1 MLQGAGTWIGRW
13 SRRQQRAI
21 GRLSERTPLRVKLI
35 TAVLALVAIGLGAI
49 GVASVYVLHSYLTT
63 QSDNELRG
71 AISNLDTG
79 SLISQQPGYLYP
91 FKFQQNLYAGI
102 QLPGSQLAWSNAG
115 MPEIGT
121 PGQARQSLPAL
132 PTSAGWAGKVRT
144 LVTVP
149 AQSGSDTWR
158 VIAETYPYQAVSSTG
173 STQQVT
179 GTLVVGTDLGNIDAT
194 VRRIAYFDMIVGAV
208 IVLVLALV
216 GVAAVRA
223 NLRPLDEI
231 EETAEA
237 IADGHLD
244 RRVPERD
251 PRTEIGRLGRSLNS
265 MLSQIET
272 AFHAREESEAAAHRS
287 EERMRRFI
295 ADAGHELR
303 TPLTAIR
310 GFAEYYRQRG
320 GLVPHWDRD
329 DQAKA
334 ATSATS
340 ATSATGFV
348 HPQRGSGGMGSS
360 GRGGAGGAAGG
371 GLTPDD
377 LDRLMQRVEKE
388 AARMG
393 LLVEDL
399 LLLARLDQQRPLAR
413 QPVDLLSLAGDAVHD
428 TRLLA
433 PARTVDLSVQPGA
446 AFLVI
451 GDEPRLRQVIG
462 NLMSNALT
470 HTPDGT
476 PIEVSIGSGTLDPRL
491 PSSSPAVT
499 LDVTDHGPGMTTEQ
513 AHRVFERFY
522 RTDQARTRATG
533 GSGLGLA
540 IVNALVAAH
549 GGVAS
554 VRTAPGQGAT
564 FRIALPLAPEAR
576 GGAGADDDS
585 DPDEAAAAPD
595 RRPAGNAAG
604 EAGGVAGGVADEAD
618 GGTVAE
624 DAVTFGGKQAGGSL
638 SP

>member
-1 MLQGAGTWIGRW
+1 MILQGAGTWAGRW
-13 SRRQQRAI
+13 IGRQQRAI
-21 GRLSERTPLRVKLI
+21 RRLSERTPLRVKLI
-35 TAVLALVAIGLGAI
+35 TAVLALVTIALGAI
-49 GVASVYVLHSYLTT
+49 GIASVYVLHSYLTT
-63 QSDNELRG
+63 QSDNELSS
-71 AISNLDTG
+71 AINNLDTD

-91 FKFQQNLYAGI
+91 FKFEQNLYAGI
-102 QLPGSQLAWSNAG
+102 QLPGSQLAWFNTG

-132 PTSAGWAGKVRT
+132 PTSANWGGRISPT

-158 VIAETYPYQAVSSTG
+158 VIAETFPYQAVSSTG

-194 VRRIAYFDMIVGAV
+194 VRRIAYFDMIVGGV
-208 IVLVLALV
+208 IVLVLAMV

-265 MLSQIET
+265 MLTQIEM

-320 GLVPHWDRD
+320 GMETRWDH
-329 DQAKA
+329 AETP
-334 ATSATS
+334 AT
-340 ATSATGFV
+340 
-348 HPQRGSGGMGSS
+348 
-360 GRGGAGGAAGG
+360 GG
-371 GLTPDD
+371 GLTPSD

-428 TRLLA
+428 ARLLA
-433 PARTVDLSVQPGA
+433 PGRTVDLSVQPGA

-491 PSSSPAVT
+491 PDSPPAVT
-499 LDVTDHGPGMTTEQ
+499 LDVTDHGPGMTPEQ

-540 IVNALVAAH
+540 IVNALVSAH

-554 VRTAPGQGAT
+554 VRTAPGKGAT
-564 FRIALPLAPEAR
+564 FRIALPLAPEAQ
-576 GGAGADDDS
+576 GGAAADDDP
-585 DPDEAAAAPD
+585 DLDEAGEAPDLAPGPAPEPVGGVADGAAAPD
-595 RRPAGNAAG
+595 GTAAP
-604 EAGGVAGGVADEAD
+604 EDR
-618 GGTVAE
+618 GTVAE
-624 DAVTFGGKQAGGSL
+624 AGEDVVTFGGKPAGGSQ
-638 SP
+638 SA